1 MSSAYRG
8 KETKEKGKEMDVVGE
23 GKWAQGVGWAG
34 FGPQHRLVFF
44 FFPISIFFL
53 FITFK
58 ISIPY
63 FKFKPMFLYYSF
75 SSIKLLHNGHIYY
88 LY

>member
-8 KETKEKGKEMDVVGE
+8 KETKEKGKEMAAVGE

-44 FFPISIFFL
+44 FFSNFYFFPFYYFQNFNSL
-53 FITFK
+53 FQIQTHVFGLQLFK
-58 ISIPY
+58 YQTSP
-63 FKFKPMFLYYSF
+63 
-75 SSIKLLHNGHIYY
+75 
-88 LY
+88 